1 MDYIGEKCAAC
12 GEVFT
17 ENDDIVVCPDCG
29 SPHHRECYKNAGKC
43 ANEDYHFSGKKWER
57 KQAKVRD
64 IVICPVCRF
73 PNDKN
78 EEICTRCGSAL
89 NTGDIGNDETVQD
102 VIAGLLDDEAAETG
116 PYLGFDPDED
126 LGGAT
131 VREVSDFVKTNTI
144 YYLPVFKR
152 MKDIGSKL
160 SFNLICLFFP
170 SLYFANRKMWG
181 WAMLAVILSLLFAVP
196 KALIYLADSGTLLEE
211 ASLYHFVEDN
221 SATLE
226 KLSIICSAADSF
238 VRLLFCIFGNSIYFK
253 YIVRSLKKIRNSSEP
268 LMKQKMTVMGGVNP
282 TNMIVIT
289 IIKAVV
295 AAGILLLASYAYG
308 VFTLMD
314 DLGQNTAFINII
326 SNL

>member
-160 SFNLICLFFP
+160 SFNLTCLFFP

-181 WAMLAVILSLLFAVP
+181 WAMVAVFLSILFAVP
-196 KALIYLADSGTLLEE
+196 EAVMYMMEEGFLSDYSELSVWLDNNLNFIKKLDMIFSGADVLTK
-211 ASLYHFVEDN
+211 FM
-221 SATLE
+221 
-226 KLSIICSAADSF
+226 
-238 VRLLFCIFGNSIYFK
+238 FCIFGNSIYFK

-282 TNMIVIT
+282 INMIVIT
-289 IIKAVV
+289 IIKAAV
-295 AAGILLLASYAYG
+295 AAGILLLASYVYG